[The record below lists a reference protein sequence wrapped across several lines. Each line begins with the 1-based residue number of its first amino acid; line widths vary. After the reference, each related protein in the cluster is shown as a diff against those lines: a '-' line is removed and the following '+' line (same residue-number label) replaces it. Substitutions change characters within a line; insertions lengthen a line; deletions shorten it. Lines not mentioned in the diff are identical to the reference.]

1 LGAAF
6 GLVGMEDRVA
16 THHCQPRHHGDGT
29 RAARDWHP
37 CAVRRRHACF
47 VPFVALF
54 CAVAATACGGGGGQ
68 LAQGDDSVTSTT
80 ATATPAKRAET
91 VTAIPASRLPRPGSA
106 QAVARDLTAAEA
118 GLRADGSTAEST
130 RSFGRRQQRAYRSL
144 AVHPKWVAPVLA
156 AVPADLQ
163 VAVQA
168 NVDAGA
174 ALASLTPSGTEAPT
188 GYPDWEILAP
198 EPAAALRSYYDEAAQ
213 ATGIP
218 WAYLAAI
225 HLVETRVGRIHGL
238 SSAGAQGPMQF
249 IPETW
254 ASYGEGDIN
263 SNHDT
268 IQAAGRYL
276 ASRGG
281 PADMDRALFSYNN
294 DDRYVAAVKAY
305 ASVLLDDPKA
315 FGGYYQWQV
324 FYATRKGTF
333 LLPEG
338 YRGA

>member
-1 LGAAF
+1 VLF
-6 GLVGMEDRVA
+6 LVLAGV
-16 THHCQPRHHGDGT
+16 GVGS
-29 RAARDWHP
+29 
-37 CAVRRRHACF
+37 
-47 VPFVALF
+47 
-54 CAVAATACGGGGGQ
+54 ACGGGGGQ
-68 LAQGDDSVTSTT
+68 LAQRDDSVTSTSSEGT
-80 ATATPAKRAET
+80 GQGSAPGAPRVAP
-91 VTAIPASRLPRPGSA
+91 VPASRLATPTSA
-106 QAVARDLTAAEA
+106 KAVARELTASET
-118 GLRADGSTAEST
+118 GLRADGRTTEST
-130 RSFGRRQQRAYRSL
+130 RSFGRRQQRAYRAL
-144 AVHPKWVAPVLA
+144 AAHPEWTATTVA

-163 VAVQA
+163 AAVQA

-174 ALASLTPSGTEAPT
+174 ALASLTPSDTEAPT
-188 GYPDWEILAP
+188 AFPDWEILAP
-198 EPAAALRSYYDEAAQ
+198 EPAAALRSYYGEAAQ

-254 ASYGEGDIN
+254 ASYGAGDIN
-263 SNHDT
+263 SNHDA

-281 PADMDRALFSYNN
+281 PADMDRALFAYNN
-294 DDRYVAAVKAY
+294 DDRYVEAVKAY

-315 FGGYYQWQV
+315 FDGYYQWQV
-324 FYATRKGTF
+324 FYAKRDGTY

-338 YRGA
+338 FRHA

>member
-1 LGAAF
+1 MLFLVLAAA
-6 GLVGMEDRVA
+6 GVVS
-16 THHCQPRHHGDGT
+16 
-29 RAARDWHP
+29 
-37 CAVRRRHACF
+37 
-47 VPFVALF
+47 
-54 CAVAATACGGGGGQ
+54 ACGGGGGQ
-68 LAQGDDSVTSTT
+68 LAQRDDSATSTSSPGT
-80 ATATPAKRAET
+80 SSPGTGQGSTSRASRVPAVPAARLATPT
-91 VTAIPASRLPRPGSA
+91 SA
-106 QAVARDLTAAEA
+106 QAVARALTASET
-118 GLRADGSTAEST
+118 GLRADGRTADST
-130 RSFGRRQQRAYRSL
+130 RSFGRRQQRAYRAL
-144 AVHPKWVAPVLA
+144 AAHPEWTDTVIG

-163 VAVQA
+163 AAVQA

-174 ALASLTPSGTEAPT
+174 ALASLTPSDTEAPT
-188 GYPDWEILAP
+188 TFPDWEILAP

-254 ASYGEGDIN
+254 ASYGAGDIT
-263 SNHDT
+263 SDHDA

-294 DDRYVAAVKAY
+294 DDRYVEAVKAY
-305 ASVLLDDPKA
+305 ASVLLDDPLA
-315 FGGYYQWQV
+315 FDGYYEWQV
-324 FYATRKGTF
+324 FYAKRDGTY

-338 YRGA
+338 FRPP

>member
-1 LGAAF
+1 
-6 GLVGMEDRVA
+6 MY
-16 THHCQPRHHGDGT
+16 
-29 RAARDWHP
+29 
-37 CAVRRRHACF
+37 RRRAWS
-47 VPFVALF
+47 VLLVVLAGAG
-54 CAVAATACGGGGGQ
+54 AVSACGGGGGQ
-68 LAQGDDSVTSTT
+68 LAQRDVSVTSTSSAGT
-80 ATATPAKRAET
+80 GQGGTPRAPRVPAVPVSRLATPAS
-91 VTAIPASRLPRPGSA
+91 PS
-106 QAVARDLTAAEA
+106 AVARDLTASET
-118 GLRADGSTAEST
+118 GLRAAGRTAEST
-130 RSFGRRQQRAYRSL
+130 RAFGRRQQRAYRAL
-144 AVHPKWVAPVLA
+144 AAHPEWTTAVIA

-163 VAVQA
+163 VAVKA
-168 NVDAGA
+168 NADAGA
-174 ALASLTPSGTEAPT
+174 ALASLTPSDADAPS
-188 GYPDWEILAP
+188 GLPDWEILPP

-218 WAYLAAI
+218 WQYLAAI
-225 HLVETRVGRIHGL
+225 HLVETRIGRIHGL

-254 ASYGEGDIN
+254 ATYGAGDIN
-263 SNHDT
+263 SDHDA

-315 FGGYYQWQV
+315 FDGYYQWQV
-324 FYATRKGTF
+324 YYATRDGSY

-338 YRGA
+338 FRHV

>member
-1 LGAAF
+1 ML
-6 GLVGMEDRVA
+6 L
-16 THHCQPRHHGDGT
+16 
-29 RAARDWHP
+29 
-37 CAVRRRHACF
+37 
-47 VPFVALF
+47 VALAG
-54 CAVAATACGGGGGQ
+54 AVTATACGGGGGQ
-68 LAQGDDSVTSTT
+68 LAKGDDSVTSTS
-80 ATATPAKRAET
+80 AAAPAKPTKT
-91 VTAIPASRLPRPGSA
+91 VAPVPASSLPTLSSEK
-106 QAVARDLTAAEA
+106 AVARELAAAES
-118 GLRADGSTAEST
+118 GLRADGRTAEST
-130 RSFGRRQQRAYRSL
+130 RAFGQRQQLAYRTL
-144 AVHPKWVAPVLA
+144 AAHPEWAAAVIA

-168 NVDAGA
+168 NAEAGA
-174 ALASLTPSGTEAPT
+174 ALASLTPSDADAPT
-188 GYPDWEILAP
+188 GLPNWEILTP
-198 EPAAALRSYYDEAAQ
+198 EPAATLRSYYDEAAR

-218 WAYLAAI
+218 WQYLAAI

-254 ASYGEGDIN
+254 ATFGAGDIN
-263 SNHDT
+263 SNRDA

-294 DDRYVAAVKAY
+294 DDRYVSAVKAY

-315 FGGYYQWQV
+315 FDGYYQWQV
-324 FYATRKGTF
+324 FYAKRDGTY

-338 YRGA
+338 FRPA